1 MDFPQISDT
10 CSVVNDLRLP
20 ARMQECFARLRII
33 MRLFL
38 HSDFVEKFFNYTL
51 HRIEVPAAVHAQ
63 RKLLALVGKL
73 GQRKLFRNIDRSQ
86 LIETHILFLLL

>member
-1 MDFPQISDT
+1 MLCPPPD
-10 CSVVNDLRLP
+10 
-20 ARMQECFARLRII
+20 
-33 MRLFL
+33 
-38 HSDFVEKFFNYTL
+38 SDFVEKFFNYTL

-86 LIETHILFLLL
+86 LIKTHIFISPVVIGGQGGEHAV